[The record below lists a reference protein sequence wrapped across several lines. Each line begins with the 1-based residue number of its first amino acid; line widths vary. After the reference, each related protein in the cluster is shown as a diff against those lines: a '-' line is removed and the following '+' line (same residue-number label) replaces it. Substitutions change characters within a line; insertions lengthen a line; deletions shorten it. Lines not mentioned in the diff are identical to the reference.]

1 MLKIN
6 RYEVGTCAYDLARQ
20 SVRAAISD
28 SIVVYAEDGE
38 STWGQEF
45 MSFFRPDPTGDN
57 TDFDLRRMTV
67 NDPENPTMLFYRGSS
82 TDGAGNN
89 NAVIEG
95 AGFRIRTFGNDVS
108 ASISKVVLKQAIANT
123 KVRLDK

>member
-1 MLKIN
+1 MGP
-6 RYEVGTCAYDLARQ
+6 REYDLAIAPV
-20 SVRAAISD
+20 SAAISD
-28 SIVVYAEDGE
+28 IIVVYAEEGD
-38 STWGQEF
+38 STWGQDF
-45 MSFFRPDPTGDN
+45 MHLFRPDPTGDN

-123 KVRLDK
+123 KARAK

>member
-1 MLKIN
+1 MS
-6 RYEVGTCAYDLARQ
+6 
-20 SVRAAISD
+20 SVSAAISD
-28 SIVVYAEDGE
+28 IIGVYAEDGG

-57 TDFDLRRMTV
+57 TDFDLRRVTV
-67 NDPENPTMLFYRGSS
+67 DNPENPTMFFYRGSS

-89 NAVIEG
+89 NAGIEG
-95 AGFRIRTFGNDVS
+95 AGFKIRTFANDVS

-123 KVRLDK
+123 KARLDK